1 MLASTAV
8 NHWIGAHFGSAMSTH
23 IPGGVMRRIERIAE
37 ASDVWSLAALRLVPV
52 APFTVV
58 NLVAGAAGVRL
69 RDFLAG
75 SVIGMGPG
83 IVLICLSLDRARAA
97 LSGEPVFDP
106 WIVVAIAAAGIA
118 LIVLRIW
125 RHKSRNRGS

>member
-1 MLASTAV
+1 M
-8 NHWIGAHFGSAMSTH
+8 
-23 IPGGVMRRIERIAE
+23 
-37 ASDVWSLAALRLVPV
+37 
-52 APFTVV
+52 V

-83 IVLICLSLDRARAA
+83 IVLICLSVDRARAA

-106 WIVVAIAAAGIA
+106 WIVVAIAVAAVA
-118 LIVLRIW
+118 LILLRVW
-125 RHKSRNRGS
+125 RGKSRNSGS